1 MVQKF
6 WTPMPLGAKQSPQRK
21 KIDFCQE
28 IMKWW
33 RQTKLEII
41 GFFCRL
47 FRFSCFKIPCVKI
60 NKINTL
66 GTVLIEGNTLV
77 DWIWSLGYQLE
88 TSKKKK
94 NPSFLYII
102 LRGFLPRRNHSCAPP
117 IWCFWLRSVP
127 GVVSISINRLL
138 NILVCVIELQT
149 INQSNSILK
158 LVLWNNHSYS
168 SLPS

>member
-94 NPSFLYII
+94 KPIFSIYHPS
-102 LRGFLPRRNHSCAPP
+102 GFSATEE
-117 IWCFWLRSVP
+117 S
-127 GVVSISINRLL
+127 
-138 NILVCVIELQT
+138 LVCPSNLMLLIEECTRSCQY
-149 INQSNSILK
+149 K
-158 LVLWNNHSYS
+158 Y
-168 SLPS
+168 